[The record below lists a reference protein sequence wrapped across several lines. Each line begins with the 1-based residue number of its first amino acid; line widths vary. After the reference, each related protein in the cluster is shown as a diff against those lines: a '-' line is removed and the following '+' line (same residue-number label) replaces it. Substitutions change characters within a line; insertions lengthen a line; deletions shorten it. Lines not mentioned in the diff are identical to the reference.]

1 MKILS
6 KLMLLV
12 LPVLAA
18 CGGSGSD
25 DQVCTGGA
33 ALEKNCVPKSTNTLP
48 EGIWNGAT
56 TTGLAAQTLVL
67 ENGQYFSVYTSS
79 GNFVW
84 MTEGIITAKDGA
96 FNDPA
101 TVALSNSGA
110 LMAGVMNGSFIGKTS
125 LSATTNINTTPI
137 TEPLIF
143 NGNYNTVY
151 DTPLTVADV
160 LGNWTNPA
168 TVTTSAS
175 VTFAAD
181 GTLTG
186 SQGAC
191 TFTGTVKPRA
201 TGKHV
206 LDGSLL
212 FTSSACSAGINVA
225 MPIEATV
232 INGQLTFVGVTPQRS
247 SAFSLTATR

>member
-6 KLMLLV
+6 KLMLLA

-18 CGGSGSD
+18 CGGGSS

-33 ALEKNCVPKSTNTLP
+33 NLEKNCMPKTSHALP

-56 TTGLAAQTLVL
+56 TSGLAAQTLVL
-67 ENGQYFSVYTSS
+67 ENGEYFSVYTSS

-84 MTEGIITAKDGA
+84 MTQGIVTATDGS
-96 FNDPA
+96 FTDPA
-101 TVALSNSGA
+101 TVALASSGA
-110 LMAGVMNGSFIGKTS
+110 LIAATVTGFFTAKTS
-125 LSATTNINTTPI
+125 LAATTNVNLSPAVP
-137 TEPLIF
+137 PLVF
-143 NGNYNTVY
+143 NGTYNTVY
-151 DTPLTVADV
+151 DTPLAISDV
-160 LGNWTNPA
+160 LGTWTNPA
-168 TVTTSAS
+168 TVTTATT

-181 GTLTG
+181 GSLTG

-191 TFTGTVKPRA
+191 TFTGSVKPRS

-212 FTSSACSAGINVA
+212 FTSAACSAGNGVA

-232 INGQLTFVGVTPQRS
+232 INGQLTFAGVTPQRS
-247 SAFSLTATR
+247 SAFVLSATR